1 MESDILFF
9 HHFED
14 GEIQHQGY
22 IVELDATG
30 KGLACLF
37 SWATGQENGVYP
49 INKEWIVNCVFYRTT
64 KEMNDAAVKAGK

>member
-1 MESDILFF
+1 MEGDSLFF

-30 KGLACLF
+30 KGSACLF
-37 SWATGQENGVYP
+37 SWTTGQENGIYP
-49 INKEWIVNCVFYRTT
+49 FDKDWFLNCVFYKTIE
-64 KEMNDAAVKAGK
+64 EMNDAAVKAGK